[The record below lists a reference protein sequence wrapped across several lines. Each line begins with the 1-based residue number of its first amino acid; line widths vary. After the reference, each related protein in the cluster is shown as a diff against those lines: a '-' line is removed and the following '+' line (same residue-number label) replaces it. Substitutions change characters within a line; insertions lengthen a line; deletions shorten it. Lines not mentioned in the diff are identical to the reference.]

1 MHTDIMT
8 GRTRCEEKKGKK
20 IRMMNVQRARKKERE
35 REREGGREKKERKRE
50 KEKARPGTRH
60 KNVTRIND

>member
-8 GRTRCEEKKGKK
+8 GRTRCEKEKGKK

-35 REREGGREKKERKRE
+35 RGREGGKKRRERER
-50 KEKARPGTRH
+50 EKARPGTRH